1 MILRSIAVSDKKGIV
16 KTPVQGRVNVTEKG
30 LEGDAHAGLPQ
41 KNITI
46 LTTETIRRLE
56 RERNITIDPGIS
68 SENLIIEG
76 LSVDEA
82 PPGTILGIGK
92 SVRLVITGLGKPD
105 VVTCP
110 AYPLIGCC
118 PVAEE
123 GLFADVLVPG
133 SIVVGDNVVLISP
146 DEE

>member
-1 MILRSIAVSDKKGIV
+1 MILRSIAVSEKKGVV
-16 KTPVQGRVNVTEKG
+16 KTPVQGTVYMTEQG
-30 LEGDAHAGLPQ
+30 LEGDAHAGLPR

-46 LTTETIRRLE
+46 LTTETIRRME
-56 RERNITIDPGIS
+56 RERDITIDPGIS

-76 LSVDEA
+76 LSVDDA

-110 AYPLIGCC
+110 AYSLIGCC

-133 SIVVGDNVVLISP
+133 SITAGDHVVLITP
-146 DEE
+146 GEE

>member
-1 MILRSIAVSDKKGIV
+1 MILRSIAVSEKKGVV
-16 KTPVQGRVNVTEKG
+16 KTPVQGTVNVTDQG
-30 LEGDAHAGLPQ
+30 LEGDVHAGLPQ

-56 RERNITIDPGIS
+56 RERDITIDPGIS

-76 LSVDEA
+76 LSVDDA

-133 SIVVGDNVVLISP
+133 SISSGDEVFFISP
-146 DEE
+146 EEE

>member
-1 MILRSIAVSDKKGIV
+1 MILRSIAVSEKKGLV
-16 KTPVQGRVNVTEKG
+16 KTPVQGTVNVTDQG

-46 LTTETIRRLE
+46 LTTGTIRRME
-56 RERNITIDPGIS
+56 RERDITIDPGIS

-76 LSVDEA
+76 LSVDDA

-133 SIVVGDNVVLISP
+133 SISSGDEVFFISP
-146 DEE
+146 EEE

>member
-1 MILRSIAVSDKKGIV
+1 MILRSIAVSEKKGVV
-16 KTPVQGRVNVTEKG
+16 KTPVQGTVYMTEQG
-30 LEGDAHAGLPQ
+30 LEGDAHAGLPR

-46 LTTETIRRLE
+46 LTTETIRRME
-56 RERNITIDPGIS
+56 RERDITIDPGIS

-76 LSVDEA
+76 LSVDDA

-110 AYPLIGCC
+110 AYSLIGCC

-133 SIVVGDNVVLISP
+133 SITAGDHVVLISP
-146 DEE
+146 GEE

>member
-1 MILRSIAVSDKKGIV
+1 MILRSIAVSDRKGVV
-16 KTPVQGRVNVTEKG
+16 KTPVQGTVNVTDQG
-30 LEGDAHAGLPQ
+30 LEGDAHAGLPR

-56 RERNITIDPGIS
+56 RERNITITPGLS

-92 SVRLVITGLGKPD
+92 SVRLLITGLGKPD

-110 AYPLIGCC
+110 AYSLIGCC

-123 GLFADVLVPG
+123 GLFADVLAPG
-133 SIVVGDNVVLISP
+133 SITAGDEVVFLSP
-146 DEE
+146 EEE

>member
-1 MILRSIAVSDKKGIV
+1 M
-16 KTPVQGRVNVTEKG
+16 TEQG
-30 LEGDAHAGLPQ
+30 LEGDAHAGLAR

-46 LTTETIRRLE
+46 LTTETIRRME
-56 RERNITIDPGIS
+56 RERDITIDPGIS

-76 LSVDEA
+76 LSVDDA

-110 AYPLIGCC
+110 AYSLIGCC

-133 SIVVGDNVVLISP
+133 SITAGDHVVLITP
-146 DEE
+146 GEE

>member
-1 MILRSIAVSDKKGIV
+1 MILRSIAISEQKGVV
-16 KTPVQGRVNVTEKG
+16 KTPVQGAVQVTAKG

-46 LTTETIRRLE
+46 LTTETIRRME
-56 RERNITIDPGIS
+56 QERNITIDPGIS

-76 LSVDEA
+76 LSVDDA

-123 GLFADVLVPG
+123 GLFADVLAPG
-133 SIVVGDNVVLISP
+133 SITAGDHVVLITP
-146 DEE
+146 GEE

>member
-1 MILRSIAVSDKKGIV
+1 MILCSIAVSEKKGVV
-16 KTPVQGRVNVTEKG
+16 KTPVQGTVHVTEQG
-30 LEGDAHAGLPQ
+30 LEGDAHAGLPR

-46 LTTETIRRLE
+46 LTTETIRRME
-56 RERNITIDPGIS
+56 RERDITIDPGIS

-76 LSVDEA
+76 LNVDDA
-82 PPGTILGIGK
+82 PPGTVLGIGK
-92 SVRLVITGLGKPD
+92 SVKLVITGLGKPD

-110 AYPLIGCC
+110 AYSLIGCC

-133 SIVVGDNVVLISP
+133 SITAGDHVVLITP
-146 DEE
+146 GEE